1 VNCSAPHPGH
11 CRNVSARRFS
21 AEIELISLASSAR
34 LTPLRETV
42 EIMEIDRI
50 RCRAADLG
58 TRQV

>member
-1 VNCSAPHPGH
+1 VNCSASHPGH
-11 CRNVSARRFS
+11 CRNVSANWFS

-34 LTPLRETV
+34 SMLLREAV
-42 EIMEIDRI
+42 EIMEIGRI